1 MSKRPLW
8 GFFFGSSWGTGI
20 AVISIAC
27 HTRYSQLN
35 ISGKIFTRNQCQGS
49 ESTSEADP
57 MVNQEADH
65 KYNLKTFLILVIGF
79 EISILGPTSI
89 FKGTGSQDFFSNIFF
104 SSLNLNWDRKRTMK
118 ITFLV
123 DERWKRKKNNGI
135 KTTWDCAFYLG
146 DLPTWVP
153 TSGSPS
159 SLASTSFPDILGQ
172 NSEMV
177 YQINKWILLFP

>member
-1 MSKRPLW
+1 
-8 GFFFGSSWGTGI
+8 
-20 AVISIAC
+20 
-27 HTRYSQLN
+27 
-35 ISGKIFTRNQCQGS
+35 
-49 ESTSEADP
+49 

-65 KYNLKTFLILVIGF
+65 KNNLKTFLILVIGF

-135 KTTWDCAFYLG
+135 KTT
-146 DLPTWVP
+146 
-153 TSGSPS
+153 
-159 SLASTSFPDILGQ
+159 
-172 NSEMV
+172 
-177 YQINKWILLFP
+177 

>member
-89 FKGTGSQDFFSNIFF
+89 FKGTGSQDFFS
-104 SSLNLNWDRKRTMK
+104 SLILNWDRKRTMK

-123 DERWKRKKNNGI
+123 DERWKRKKIMGL
-135 KTTWDCAFYLG
+135 KPRETVPFTWETYLPEYLPQ
-146 DLPTWVP
+146 DLPHRWLPPLSQT
-153 TSGSPS
+153 
-159 SLASTSFPDILGQ
+159 F
-172 NSEMV
+172 
-177 YQINKWILLFP
+177 